1 MTNKGAKVY
10 EDRRTGKESASEMF
24 LRSSSCR
31 ELVAYFVCS
40 QRGGCFGQKSP
51 LFESRKRFS
60 TCRFVWHFSLFMTR
74 CLERLGDEQS
84 RDAQL
89 RQPVSVH

>member
-1 MTNKGAKVY
+1 MIKSRKERMTNKGAKVY

-40 QRGGCFGQKSP
+40 QRGGVSGKNRLFSKVANVSQHAGLFGIF
-51 LFESRKRFS
+51 LF
-60 TCRFVWHFSLFMTR
+60 L
-74 CLERLGDEQS
+74 
-84 RDAQL
+84 
-89 RQPVSVH
+89 